1 MLQVEGIAYDSPE
14 SLAFLGEIGERTSL
28 RHAVQL
34 LSPAGE
40 HASGTCKKLV
50 TGCAEQSGH
59 TLVIVSPGVAMAM
72 PLSGQSSIC
81 QLAVS
86 AT

>member
-1 MLQVEGIAYDSPE
+1 MDCACVRQVEGIAYDSPE

-40 HASGTCKKLV
+40 RASGACLAHAKLV
-50 TGCAEQSGH
+50 SGCAQQSGH
-59 TLVIVSPGVAMAM
+59 TRVIVAPGV
-72 PLSGQSSIC
+72 
-81 QLAVS
+81 
-86 AT
+86 

>member
-1 MLQVEGIAYDSPE
+1 MDCACVLQVEGIAYDSPE

-40 HASGTCKKLV
+40 HASGSCLAHAKLAS
-50 TGCAEQSGH
+50 GCAQQSGH
-59 TLVIVSPGVAMAM
+59 TWVIVAPGVCHA
-72 PLSGQSSIC
+72 C
-81 QLAVS
+81 R
-86 AT
+86 